1 MKLSKNKLHKLKHQ
15 KNSSRKKNVFR
26 KKAKTFHEN
35 SKKKGKKV
43 INLRKK
49 TMKRYTT
56 GGDTAIANKDQ
67 NITEKVDESKNN
79 TGIDLTNK
87 LVTNKESPT
96 SDVVANNDINNL
108 INRMKLAHPEII
120 DPNPVPIEQ
129 NTDEQT
135 NTIEDTIPEATDDET
150 VPETT
155 DDKTVPEATDDGTV
169 PEATDESGSKS
180 SPFTDEQLKKIYDSY
195 KVKYIQD
202 DSGNEIETVVPF
214 TRKSLIRLLTATND
228 DGIKIRQLFGFPENM
243 NKSQFNTGTE
253 FNKIFANILT
263 TVGTDEKDMSMS
275 APVSDENDISF
286 EEFKRFVECGT
297 YRDKNTDDNFNCIH
311 VKPPQTTTDDTTDSE
326 ATDKE
331 TPDSEATDKEAT
343 DSDSVQNI
351 ELEINEQQYNNTKK
365 RIDISLYVPNNS
377 EVIVRDYAKN
387 SLQET
392 IKGLGTYSSTDP
404 IE

>member
-1 MKLSKNKLHKLKHQ
+1 M
-15 KNSSRKKNVFR
+15 
-26 KKAKTFHEN
+26 
-35 SKKKGKKV
+35 
-43 INLRKK
+43 
-49 TMKRYTT
+49 
-56 GGDTAIANKDQ
+56 
-67 NITEKVDESKNN
+67 
-79 TGIDLTNK
+79 
-87 LVTNKESPT
+87 TNKESPT

-263 TVGTDEKDMSMS
+263 TVGTDEKDMNMS

-331 TPDSEATDKEAT
+331 TPDSEATDKEATDKEATNKEATDKETTDSEATDKEAT